1 MLECVAFP
9 FRQSRTNLEQTLHGR
24 IKRDLEFD
32 FLVTRWRV
40 VQHENVFPLR
50 VNLGDVQVSQV
61 SRDLEFM
68 FENRGEVVGS
78 LVVFHDNLVA
88 EFQLMTLGESV
99 MDALRC
105 IFHVQ
110 EAAEERE
117 AHSSVSPGEIRM
129 DMLARVVLVR

>member
-1 MLECVAFP
+1 MLEGVTFP
-9 FRQSRTNLEQTLHGR
+9 FRQSRTDLEQTLHGR

-78 LVVFHDNLVA
+78 LIVFHDNLVA
-88 EFQLMTLGESV
+88 EFQ
-99 MDALRC
+99 
-105 IFHVQ
+105 
-110 EAAEERE
+110 
-117 AHSSVSPGEIRM
+117 
-129 DMLARVVLVR
+129 